1 MRALRKKIKGWSCNL
16 DVEMKRNKSK
26 LLTEL
31 DGLDKLAEERNLS
44 LEENTRCKELKAQV
58 DKIWKMKEIKTR
70 QSAREKYIKEG
81 DKNTT

>member
-31 DGLDKLAEERNLS
+31 DGLDKLAEERILS

-70 QSAREKYIKEG
+70 QRAREKYIKEG